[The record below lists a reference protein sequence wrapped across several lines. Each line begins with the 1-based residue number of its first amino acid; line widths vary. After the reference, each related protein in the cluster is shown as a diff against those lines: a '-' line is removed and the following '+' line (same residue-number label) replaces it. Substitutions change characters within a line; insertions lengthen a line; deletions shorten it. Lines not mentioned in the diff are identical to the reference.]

1 MQSGAIRPIPNMLPR
16 QLFNEEQLGLI
27 KNNLYFSLRYSTVDG
42 KIENSII
49 MLNVEEFNMRENK

>member
-1 MQSGAIRPIPNMLPR
+1 
-16 QLFNEEQLGLI
+16 LGLI
-27 KNNLYFSLRYSTVDG
+27 KNNLYFNLQYSTIDG